1 MSLGSVNKM
10 IEHIDENQIKQYTRN
25 LICAVEH
32 CHKIANIIH
41 KDINVNNLL
50 INKDGLLNFATL
62 ELVQYLRMIMI
73 YYLVK
78 GLQLILLQKKNIMNN
93 IEENP
98 QTFI

>member
-41 KDINVNNLL
+41 KDIND
-50 INKDGLLNFATL
+50 ITYKGGD
-62 ELVQYLRMIMI
+62 I
-73 YYLVK
+73 YGY
-78 GLQLILLQKKNIMNN
+78 
-93 IEENP
+93 
-98 QTFI
+98 